1 MKLFFLVLCTIGV
14 SATATSQIDFINNTN
29 TLDGFKI
36 EAEIQDDQAK
46 STPYQ
51 SSQNHSLTDPAYK
64 NGFLKPTDFFKKEEE
79 PVTMSTDH
87 GLRERRIDFEPDYLK
102 RDKDKDSG
110 GRGNQTTQYLGEFTS
125 AGKFVEIY
133 CRDHEYVDGDR
144 VQVLINGKV
153 VAQNI
158 VLSGSF
164 RPVLVTLE
172 KGFNRIEIKALNEG
186 TSSPNTA
193 EFMIYGEDGNVITR
207 NQWNLATGVKA
218 SILINKP

>member
-1 MKLFFLVLCTIGV
+1 MKLFFLVLFTIGV
-14 SATATSQIDFINNTN
+14 SATATSQIDFTDSTN
-29 TLDGFKI
+29 APDGFKI
-36 EAEIQDDQAK
+36 EAEVQGDQAK

-87 GLRERRIDFEPDYLK
+87 GLRERTIDFEPIYLN

-125 AGKFVEIY
+125 TGKFVEIY

-158 VLSGSF
+158 VLSGNF
-164 RPVLVTLE
+164 KPVLVTLE